1 MRYGRPGFYR
11 EVAILFKDITEIN
24 TETDKT
30 ELYVYEDKGKSFKF
44 KYPNK
49 KGDVFSEVR
58 ILESFPMSSS
68 EVMIVTNA
76 DLDFGINDRVIIAGA
91 SSLINRI
98 EEMPDATRLRGN
110 KKKREIKI
118 LWLT

>member
-11 EVAILFKDITEIN
+11 EVAILFKDITEID

-44 KYPNK
+44 KYHNK
-49 KGDVFSEVR
+49 KGAVSSIIR
-58 ILESFPMSSS
+58 TLESFPMSSS
-68 EVMIVTNA
+68 DIVISTNA
-76 DLDFGINDRVIIAGA
+76 DLEFGESDRVVIAGEKN
-91 SSLINRI
+91 LINRI
-98 EEMPDATRLRGN
+98 ERMPDTTRLRGI
-110 KKKREIKI
+110 KKKREVKI

>member
-11 EVAILFKDITEIN
+11 EVAKLFKDITEIN

-44 KYPNK
+44 KYHNK
-49 KGDVFSEVR
+49 KGNLTNEVR
-58 ILESFPMSSS
+58 TLESFPMSSS
-68 EVMIVTNA
+68 EVIISTNA
-76 DLDFGINDRVIIAGA
+76 DLDFGITDRVTIAGEN
-91 SSLINRI
+91 SLINRI
-98 EEMPDATRLRGN
+98 ERMPDTTRLRGI
-110 KKKREIKI
+110 KKKREVKI